1 MASLIGVFNSYSA
14 WWNYVTLTL
23 NRGQEQEASWR
34 NQYNYLRAYYLSN
47 GLYDVLRE
55 TFRDLCWP
63 VSEANMTPLTVD
75 VVLDNVERY
84 LVQKYAER
92 QPVTVEPLREDAI
105 QGQWRTDAIVLAVI
119 VLAYAAGC
127 LTAWGMGSH

>member
-1 MASLIGVFNSYSA
+1 
-14 WWNYVTLTL
+14 
-23 NRGQEQEASWR
+23 
-34 NQYNYLRAYYLSN
+34 
-47 GLYDVLRE
+47 
-55 TFRDLCWP
+55 
-63 VSEANMTPLTVD
+63 MTPLTVD